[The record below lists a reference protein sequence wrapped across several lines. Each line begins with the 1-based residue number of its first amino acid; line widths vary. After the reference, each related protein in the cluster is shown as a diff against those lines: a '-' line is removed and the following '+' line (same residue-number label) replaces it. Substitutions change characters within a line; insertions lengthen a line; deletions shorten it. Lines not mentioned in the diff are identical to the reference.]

1 MFRSSFRWL
10 IPTLLCL
17 FSLGWSSCTSDADA
31 DNGSTTTEPVTRTP
45 VKVPSFDRDS
55 AYAFVERQVAFGPRV
70 VNTPAHAATR
80 QYLVEQLKSFGL
92 EVTEQNF
99 TATAYTGEKLN
110 STNIIARYKPG
121 AGRRVA
127 LFAHWDSRPFADSPL
142 NKGDKTAPVLGADDG
157 ASGVGVLLEIA
168 RQLKDNPIDRGI
180 DIVLLDAEDYGDHE
194 GNDPDSWGLG
204 AQYFARNLPS
214 GPKPEYGILL
224 DMVGAKDARFPV
236 EGYSM
241 QFAPEVVRTV
251 WGLADQMG
259 LSNYFVLENG
269 GGITDDHYF
278 INTIAGIPTIDII
291 NRSDETET
299 GFGAH
304 WHTDGD
310 DMSVI
315 DSRTLR
321 AVGQVVLAVIY
332 RDMVPL

>member
-1 MFRSSFRWL
+1 MFRSFFRW
-10 IPTLLCL
+10 IAPALLCL
-17 FSLGWSSCTSDADA
+17 LALGWAACTSDSDA

-45 VKVPSFDRDS
+45 VKVPSFNRDS

-80 QYLVEQLKSFGL
+80 RYLVEQLKSFGL

-110 STNIIARYKPG
+110 STNIIARYKP
-121 AGRRVA
+121 AAARRVM

-142 NKGDKTAPVLGADDG
+142 NEGDKTAPVLGADDG

-168 RQLKDNPIDRGI
+168 RLLQDNPLDRGI
-180 DIVLLDAEDYGDHE
+180 DIVLLDAEDYGDS
-194 GNDPDSWGLG
+194 GGDPETYALG
-204 AQYFARNLPS
+204 AQYFARNLPA
-214 GPKPEYGILL
+214 GPRPEYGILL
-224 DMVGAKDARFPV
+224 DMVGAKNARFPV
-236 EGYSM
+236 EAYSI
-241 QFAPEVVRTV
+241 QFAPEVVRSV

-259 LSNYFVLENG
+259 LGNYFVPENG
-269 GGITDDHYF
+269 GAITDDHYF

-291 NRSDETET
+291 NRTNNTET

-332 RDMVPL
+332 RDLVM